1 MERVHDVCVTDTYS
15 NVDSSAD
22 VRAAVDWQDRV
33 DSWPQVRAYKEY
45 SYECEAELRPV
56 LDVGCGTGHDLVE
69 LGPAHIGIDRSE
81 AMVQRAT
88 KRGCT
93 ALIGDA
99 VQLPFAASSFGAVRA
114 DRVVQH
120 LPDPMAAL
128 GEMIRV
134 TRSNGRVIVA
144 DPDQESLVIH
154 VPGVRAEL
162 VARVKQTRRDVG
174 YRNGRLA
181 SALPAAFAA
190 AGLRDVTV
198 RAFPLVLTD
207 PDDAFGLPTW
217 VAYWRDRGHGF
228 DEADVREWDAGI
240 ERAREGGFVY
250 ALLYLVISGTVA

>member
-1 MERVHDVCVTDTYS
+1 MVGVTDTYS

-22 VRAAVDWQDRV
+22 VRAAMDWQDRV

-45 SYECEAELRPV
+45 TYSCEAELRPV

-69 LGPAHIGIDRSE
+69 LGPAGVGIDRSE
-81 AMVQRAT
+81 AMVHRA
-88 KRGCT
+88 KERGCT
-93 ALIGDA
+93 AVIGDA
-99 VQLPFAASSFGAVRA
+99 LELPFAASTFGSVRA
-114 DRVVQH
+114 DRVLQH
-120 LPDPMAAL
+120 LPDPLAAL

-134 TRSNGRVIVA
+134 TRTNGRVIVA

-162 VARVKQTRRDVG
+162 VARVKETRRDVG

-181 SALPAAFAA
+181 SALPDAVRA

-228 DEADVREWDAGI
+228 DDADVREWDAGI
-240 ERAREGGFVY
+240 THAREGGFVY
-250 ALLYLVISGTVA
+250 ALLYLVIAGTVR

>member
-1 MERVHDVCVTDTYS
+1 MSGVTDTYA

-22 VRAAVDWQDRV
+22 VRAALDWQDRV
-33 DSWPQVRAYKEY
+33 DSWPQVQAYKEHTY
-45 SYECEAELRPV
+45 SCEAELRPV

-69 LGPAHIGIDRSE
+69 LGPARVGIDHSE

-88 KRGCT
+88 ERGGT
-93 ALIGDA
+93 ALLGDA
-99 VQLPFAASSFGAVRA
+99 LQLPFAASAFGAVRA
-114 DRVVQH
+114 DRVLQH
-120 LPDPMAAL
+120 LPDPLAAL

-154 VPGVRAEL
+154 VPGVPADL
-162 VARVKQTRRDVG
+162 VARVKETRRDVG

-181 SALPAAFAA
+181 SALPAAFAG
-190 AGLRDVTV
+190 AGLHDVTV

-217 VAYWRDRGHGF
+217 VAYWRHRGHGF
-228 DEADVREWDAGI
+228 DDADAREWDAGI

-250 ALLYLVISGTVA
+250 ALLYLVIAGTVP